1 MIFYYKGHHS
11 RAMCSS
17 CKAMRPTTFDYRDMP
32 FSDGS
37 GTVADVLVGVCQVCD
52 EAIQIPAQSIA
63 AISKSSPKAT
73 QSLEAM
79 FPAPYLEL
87 LDLACYKIDPQAP
100 AHLRKGL
107 LLFYIHRVAQ
117 GALDRSSLSG
127 MLKALEA
134 RKALKSPVRKRLS
147 MKVPERQQAQ
157 LAAIAESTGL
167 KKTDVLRAVFGF
179 IEEDIVQERSPE
191 LLRQMQE
198 FSVLAAG

>member
-1 MIFYYKGHHS
+1 
-11 RAMCSS
+11 
-17 CKAMRPTTFDYRDMP
+17 
-32 FSDGS
+32 
-37 GTVADVLVGVCQVCD
+37 
-52 EAIQIPAQSIA
+52 
-63 AISKSSPKAT
+63 
-73 QSLEAM
+73 
-79 FPAPYLEL
+79 
-87 LDLACYKIDPQAP
+87 
-100 AHLRKGL
+100 
-107 LLFYIHRVAQ
+107 
-117 GALDRSSLSG
+117 

-198 FSVLAAG
+198 FSVLAAGCSGSAACPSAAGRGLGAFRNSSASQSAISARMAS